1 MIRNLKK
8 LRAQKG
14 VSQKQL
20 GEIIGVSQ
28 QSINKYENYD
38 IEPDI
43 STLILMA
50 RYFHTSVD
58 FLIGNTDIP
67 QVIERTSAF
76 NLNEEEANLINGFRE
91 LTKSE
96 KESLFL
102 IVENYLKNKK

>member
-96 KESLFL
+96 KGSLFL